1 LKIISRNFGNEFS
14 FSAAYKFWFILEKLH
29 SVNININLE

>member
-1 LKIISRNFGNEFS
+1 LKIFSRNFGNEFS
-14 FSAAYKFWFILEKLH
+14 LSAAYKFWYILEKLN

>member
-14 FSAAYKFWFILEKLH
+14 FSAAYKFWYILE
-29 SVNININLE
+29 